1 MAVYNSA
8 PEDALTLLCIAV
20 AHLNQAF
27 SRKVPD
33 RDRALLAAFSFFQV
47 PRQCA
52 GHGLCSILPSEM
64 EIRSIFFCA
73 QTTCC
78 AAVQGNP
85 QMHPSKLILRLLR
98 CSCKY
103 NEAV

>member
-1 MAVYNSA
+1 MSVYNSA

-47 PRQCA
+47 PTSPVCR
-52 GHGLCSILPSEM
+52 HGL
-64 EIRSIFFCA
+64 
-73 QTTCC
+73 
-78 AAVQGNP
+78 
-85 QMHPSKLILRLLR
+85 
-98 CSCKY
+98 
-103 NEAV
+103 